1 MRSETQDIKCEVRE
15 TQDERKKNISE
26 DNYDLSK
33 TWEKSEK
40 KPI

>member
-1 MRSETQDIKCEVRE
+1 VRE